1 MRTARRRSQSVVVI
15 TTMTLIVGL
24 VLAAGAAPDKKQ
36 FETAITPLTSTA
48 GTAVDYALTITNTS
62 DTAPLGAAQITVP
75 GGFEV
80 VAVAVEEGRNWSLEQ
95 PVENPFRIYA
105 NDTMSRLAPGQS
117 ISVTI
122 SAVTPLQA
130 GDTNYT
136 FDVQA
141 RQANNFNGN
150 RNDLNGGGPTVK
162 ITGTATACETGKSCT
177 AGFSEGRT
185 AAQVETTCL
194 TTDCGNLVL
203 DLDKGYCD
211 DPATCAGEGVFWVPP
226 AISDSGVVELEILIP
241 RSEFSGGVGQIR
253 FFIAPTGDGP
263 AEECG
268 SAADTTGCS
277 YKVTPA
283 GRNLYQIAVTVDQVD
298 PRAFAS

>member
-1 MRTARRRSQSVVVI
+1 MAKGHRQLVVVV

-24 VLAAGAAPDKKQ
+24 VVAAGAAPDKKQ
-36 FETAITPLTSTA
+36 FETGITPLTSTA
-48 GTAVDYALTITNTS
+48 GTAVDYVLTITNTS
-62 DTAPLGAAQITVP
+62 DAAPLGAAQITVP
-75 GGFEV
+75 DGFYIV
-80 VAVAVEEGRNWSLEQ
+80 SVAVEEDRNWSLEE
-95 PVENPFRIYA
+95 PVGNPFRILA
-105 NDTMSRLAPGQS
+105 DDIMARLAPGQS

-122 SAVTPLQA
+122 SAVTPLQG

-136 FDVQA
+136 FDVEA

-150 RNDLNGGGPTVK
+150 RNDLNGVGPTVEV
-162 ITGTATACETGKSCT
+162 TGTATACETGQSCT
-177 AGFSEGRT
+177 AGFSAGRT
-185 AAQVETTCL
+185 SAQVETTCL
-194 TTDCGNLVL
+194 TTDCGNLIL

-226 AISDSGVVELEILIP
+226 AISESGVVELEILIP
-241 RSEFSGGVGQIR
+241 RSEFDGGVGQIR
-253 FFIAPTGDGP
+253 FFIAPTG
-263 AEECG
+263 ASEAVECG